1 MANHRSAEKR
11 HRQTLKRQA
20 RNKHWRSTIRNA
32 VRDVRAAAESGASD
46 AGEKFGRAE
55 RLLRKGASKGVLHTR
70 TASRTIS
77 RLHKLVHS

>member
-11 HRQTLKRQA
+11 HRQSLKRYA

-32 VRDVRAAAESGASD
+32 VRDVRQAAGSDEAEA
-46 AGEKFGRAE
+46 KFSQAE
-55 RLLRKGASKGVLHTR
+55 QLLRKGVTKGVLHRR

-77 RLHKLVHS
+77 RLNKLIHSQG

>member
-1 MANHRSAEKR
+1 MATHKQAAKR
-11 HRQTLKRQA
+11 HRQSLRRRA

-32 VRDVRAAAESGASD
+32 VRQVRSATADGD
-46 AGEKFGRAE
+46 APARLANAE
-55 RLLRKGASKGVLHTR
+55 RLLRRGASKGVLHPK

>member
-11 HRQTLKRQA
+11 HRQALKRQA
-20 RNKHWRSTIRNA
+20 RNKHWRSTIRHA
-32 VRDVRAAAESGASD
+32 IREVRTAADSGAKD
-46 AGEKFGRAE
+46 AGDKLSKAE
-55 RLLRKGASKGVLHTR
+55 RLLRKGVTKGVVHTR